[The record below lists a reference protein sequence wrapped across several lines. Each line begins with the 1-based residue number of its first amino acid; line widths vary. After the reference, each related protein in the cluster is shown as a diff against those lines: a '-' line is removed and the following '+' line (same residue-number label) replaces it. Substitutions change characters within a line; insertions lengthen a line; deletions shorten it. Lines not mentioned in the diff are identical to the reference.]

1 MDEIK
6 EILQKIEELR
16 QKLNAV
22 QAQHLSD
29 PEVVKISTELDQV
42 LNQYQR
48 VMNAKN
54 STSKDR

>member
-1 MDEIK
+1 MDDIK

-22 QAQHLSD
+22 QTKHLSD
-29 PEVVKISTELDQV
+29 PEVVKMSTELDQV

-48 VMNAKN
+48 VMNTKK
-54 STSKDR
+54 SKLTDR